1 MLDLS
6 LFPPIDWPRFRAVR
20 QVLPGP
26 TEPDVLNA
34 VRREIAGV
42 QHLITPGKT
51 YAVGLGSR
59 GIANLAL
66 VAQTTIEEI
75 RTRGADVVIVPTM
88 GSHGGASADG
98 QKAVLRSYGITEDSM
113 KAPIDARM
121 EVEEIGRQDDGTPIY
136 FSRAA
141 LEQDGI
147 IPINRLKSHTAFH
160 GPIESGLAKMLAI
173 GFGKQ
178 RGAAAVHTRGFDH
191 FHHVIPEVARFI
203 IEHLPVA
210 FGVALVENG
219 QEATALVRAVPA
231 DAILT
236 EEPHLLEKSR
246 EWMARLP
253 FDHLDVLVVAQ
264 LGKNIS
270 GDGMDPNVTGRYGPA
285 NAHYPGPTIGKIVVL
300 GLTKETHGNAN
311 GIGLADS
318 VSRRAYD
325 AIDWPTTYTNAL
337 TSTEFEP
344 IKTPM
349 VMENDR
355 DAIEVALRTINSVHP
370 PKARVLII
378 RDTLHLED
386 MAVSEALWDDPKA
399 RELTPLGDW
408 VPLTFDESGT
418 LQHAAGVSL
427 S

>member
-6 LFPPIDWPRFRAVR
+6 PFPPIDWPRFRAVR

-26 TEPDVLNA
+26 VEPDIVTA
-34 VRREIAGV
+34 VQREITRV
-42 QHLITPGKT
+42 QHLISPGKT

-59 GIANLAL
+59 GIANLAV
-66 VAQTTIEEI
+66 VAKTAIDEI
-75 RTRGADVVIVPTM
+75 RARGADVVIVPTM
-88 GSHGGASADG
+88 GSHGGATPDG
-98 QKAVLRSYGITEDSM
+98 QKAVLASYGITEASM
-113 KAPIDARM
+113 GARIDARM
-121 EVEEIGRQDDGTPIY
+121 ETEEIGQQNDGTPIY

-141 LEQDGI
+141 LELDGI
-147 IPINRLKSHTAFH
+147 IPINRVKAHTAFH

-191 FHHVIPEVARFI
+191 FHHVVPEVAAFI

-210 FGVALVENG
+210 FGIALVENG
-219 QEATALVRAVPA
+219 HEQTALVRAVAA
-231 DAILT
+231 DAILQ
-236 EEPHLLEKSR
+236 EEPALMQKSR

-285 NAHYPGPTIGKIVVL
+285 NAAYPGPTIGKIVVL
-300 GLTKETHGNAN
+300 SLTEETHGNAN

-337 TSTEFEP
+337 TSTEFNP

-349 VMENDR
+349 VMANDR
-355 DAIEVALRTINSVHP
+355 DAIEVALRTINGTDPAHT
-370 PKARVLII
+370 RVLII

-386 MAVSEALWDDPKA
+386 MAISEALWDDA
-399 RELTPLGDW
+399 ATLGLTPLNEWAD
-408 VPLTFDESGT
+408 LTFDTSGT
-418 LQHAAGVSL
+418 LHSAAGVLL

>member
-6 LFPPIDWPRFRAVR
+6 PFPPIDWPRFRAVR

-26 TEPDVLNA
+26 TEPDVVET
-34 VRREIAGV
+34 VRREIAAV

-59 GIANLAL
+59 GIANLAV
-66 VAQTTIEEI
+66 VAKTTIEEI
-75 RTRGADVVIVPTM
+75 RARGADVVIVPTM
-88 GSHGGASADG
+88 GSHGGATAEG
-98 QKAVLRSYGITEDSM
+98 QKEVLASYGITEDSM

-121 EVEEIGRQDDGTPIY
+121 ETKEIGRQRDGTPIY
-136 FSRAA
+136 FSQAA

-147 IPINRLKSHTAFH
+147 IPINRVKSHTAFH

-191 FHHVIPEVARFI
+191 FHHVIPEVAGFI
-203 IEHLPVA
+203 IEHLAVA
-210 FGVALVENG
+210 FGIALVENG
-219 QEATALVRAVPA
+219 REETALVRAVPA
-231 DAILT
+231 DAILQ
-236 EEPHLLEKSR
+236 EEPQLLQKSR

-253 FDHLDVLVVAQ
+253 FDTLDVLVVAQ

-300 GLTKETHGNAN
+300 SLTKETHGNAN

-318 VSRRAYD
+318 ISRRAYD

-349 VMENDR
+349 VMAHDR
-355 DAIEVALRTINSVHP
+355 DAIEVALRTINGVDPTH
-370 PKARVLII
+370 ARVLII

-386 MAVSEALWDDPKA
+386 MAISGALWDDA
-399 RELTPLGDW
+399 RQFGLTPLSDW
-408 VPLTFDESGT
+408 APLTFDAGDI
-418 LQHAAGVSL
+418 LHRAAGIAL

>member
-6 LFPPIDWPRFRAVR
+6 PFPPIDWPQFRAVR

-26 TEPDVLNA
+26 TESDVVEA

-42 QHLITPGKT
+42 QHLIGPGKT
-51 YAVGLGSR
+51 YALGLGSR
-59 GIANLAL
+59 GIANLAI
-66 VAQTTIEEI
+66 VAKTTIEEI
-75 RTRGADVVIVPTM
+75 QVRGADVVIVPTM
-88 GSHGGASADG
+88 GSHGGSTAEG
-98 QKAVLRSYGITEDSM
+98 QKAVLASYGITEASM
-113 KAPIDARM
+113 NARIDARM
-121 EVEEIGRQDDGTPIY
+121 DTEDIGQQPDGTPIY

-147 IPINRLKSHTAFH
+147 IPINRVKSHTAFH

-191 FHHVIPEVARFI
+191 FHQVIPDVASYI
-203 IEHLPVA
+203 IEHLPVT
-210 FGVALVENG
+210 FGIALVENG
-219 QEATALVRAVPA
+219 REETALVRAVPA
-231 DAILT
+231 DAILQ
-236 EEPHLLEKSR
+236 EEPQLLHQSR

-285 NAHYPGPTIGKIVVL
+285 NANYPGPTIGKIVVL
-300 GLTKETHGNAN
+300 SLTKETHGNAN

-349 VMENDR
+349 VMAHDR
-355 DAIEVALRTINSVHP
+355 DAIEVALRTINGVHP
-370 PKARVLII
+370 AHTRVLII
-378 RDTLHLED
+378 HDTLHLED
-386 MAVSEALWDDPKA
+386 MAISEALWDDA
-399 RELTPLGDW
+399 RQIGLTALSDW
-408 VPLTFDESGT
+408 APLTFDASGT
-418 LQHAAGVSL
+418 LHHAAGIAL
-427 S
+427 T